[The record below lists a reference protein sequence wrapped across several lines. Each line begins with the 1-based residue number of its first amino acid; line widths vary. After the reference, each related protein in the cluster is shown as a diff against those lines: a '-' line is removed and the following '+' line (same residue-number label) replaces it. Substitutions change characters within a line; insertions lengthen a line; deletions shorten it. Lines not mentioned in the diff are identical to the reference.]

1 MSHYPP
7 HYHAET
13 DETRLF
19 DAIDAIRHATLLV
32 PSAAGLQVAFTPFL
46 LDRERRVLRGHV
58 ARRNPQA
65 ELFDGRAVDVI
76 FHGPHA
82 YISPRLNDNDDV
94 PTWNYV
100 NVHVTGV
107 ATRFDEDDVKWAFL
121 RDMIRVM
128 EGGNAQPYLD
138 FYTDTLKKKLS
149 GIVGV
154 EIGIDRLQGRFKLG
168 RNDPPDLQVKTF
180 AMLRSETPP
189 SLKAWLE
196 TLAPDARDLQ
206 QFRT

>member
-7 HYHAET
+7 HYHTEM
-13 DETRLF
+13 DEARIF

-32 PSAAGLQVAFTPFL
+32 PSPDGLKVAFTPFL
-46 LDRERRVLRGHV
+46 LDRERRVLRGHI

-65 ELFDGRAVDVI
+65 ELLDGRTVDVV

-100 NVHVTGV
+100 NVHVTGQ
-107 ATRFDEDDVKWAFL
+107 ATRVDDGDATWTLLCDLVRA
-121 RDMIRVM
+121 M
-128 EGGNAQPYLD
+128 EGDNTQAYLD
-138 FYTDTLKKKLS
+138 FYTDTLKKKQS

-154 EIGIDRLQGRFKLG
+154 EIGIEKLQGRFKLG
-168 RNDPPDLQVKTF
+168 RNDPVELQMKTF
-180 AMLRSETPP
+180 AALRSETPP
-189 SLKAWLE
+189 SLKSWLE
-196 TLAPDARDLQ
+196 TLAPEI
-206 QFRT
+206 